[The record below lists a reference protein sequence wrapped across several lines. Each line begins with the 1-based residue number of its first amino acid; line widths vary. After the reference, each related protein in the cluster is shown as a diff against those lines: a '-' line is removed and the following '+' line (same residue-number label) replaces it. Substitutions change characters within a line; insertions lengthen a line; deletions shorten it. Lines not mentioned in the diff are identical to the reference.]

1 MGTNDA
7 KKNEDEKDSVVRLL
21 VFESSPDADDPDCI
35 CSLCR
40 RGFTTKSTEDDAEEG
55 TGDDIEED
63 TEDFEVPI
71 RMFLPAGTIYAQT
84 REMRFHQNCFDNVFV
99 FDIKRSKF
107 SLRKGIKVVAGETAG
122 G

>member
-1 MGTNDA
+1 MGENDA
-7 KKNEDEKDSVVRLL
+7 KKKEDEKDGVVRLL

-40 RGFTTKSTEDDAEEG
+40 RGFATKSTGDDAEEG

-71 RMFLPAGTIYAQT
+71 RMFLPAGTIHAET
-84 REMRFHQNCFDNVFV
+84 REMRFHQHCFDNVFV
-99 FDIKRSKF
+99 FDIKRSRF

-122 G
+122 